1 MSNKLLTRF
10 AEFVNN
16 QTEEP
21 TKKQLN
27 KAIKKLY
34 EKKANNQKFKPNDK
48 SLIEISMEYI
58 YNFITL
64 LYTIFIIYLIL
75 FISGFI
81 LIIIENI
88 YQ

>member
-34 EKKANNQKFKPNDK
+34 EKK
-48 SLIEISMEYI
+48 LITKNLNLMI
-58 YNFITL
+58 NH
-64 LYTIFIIYLIL
+64 
-75 FISGFI
+75 
-81 LIIIENI
+81 
-88 YQ
+88 